1 MEMKKG
7 IVRLASP
14 EIQTDSI
21 VDGEGIRSVIWFQGC
36 PHHCLECQNPET
48 WAFDGGYET
57 KIEDLKQQ
65 ISELEFQAGVTFSG
79 GDPMAQVEA
88 LADLAKCVHDN
99 GMNVWVYTGY
109 TFEELL
115 ELMDKNPSYKDAL
128 ENIDVLVDGRF
139 EIKKKSFDVK
149 FRGSTN
155 QRILDVKKSLKAK
168 KAVEIEKFKYKGKN

>member
-1 MEMKKG
+1 MEKG
-7 IVRLASP
+7 YVRLASP

-36 PHHCLECQNPET
+36 PHHCVECQNPET
-48 WAFDGGYET
+48 WAFEGGYET
-57 KIEDLKQQ
+57 KIEDFKEK
-65 ISELEFQAGVTFSG
+65 IGELEFQAGVTFSG
-79 GDPMAQVEA
+79 GDPMAQPEA
-88 LADLAKCVHDN
+88 LAELAKCVHDN

-115 ELMDKNPSYKDAL
+115 ELMKKNDAYKHAL
-128 ENIDVLVDGRF
+128 EETDVLVDGRF

-155 QRILDVKKSLKAK
+155 QRILDVKESLKKK
-168 KAVEIEKFKYKGKN
+168 KAVEIEKFKYIEKN